1 MFAQSWGSSAFWY
14 RGFSNQILGD
24 SQGSAWPC
32 STGGEDEEGEEDA
45 LGL

>member
-14 RGFSNQILGD
+14 RGSSNQILGD
-24 SQGSAWPC
+24 SQGSASPC

>member
-24 SQGSAWPC
+24 SQGSC